1 VGDDAGRL
9 ALAGKSVTRGPHEV
23 SEQNVGLQML
33 LESLTFEECLVERL
47 AQGADRVGEDVV
59 EHVVR
64 LVM

>member
-1 VGDDAGRL
+1 
-9 ALAGKSVTRGPHEV
+9 
-23 SEQNVGLQML
+23 ML